1 MQDIVAEMGP
11 SFLGTRL
18 KRLGERMQA
27 SASTV
32 IAEAGL
38 PLQSGHMGVIAAL
51 RTGPLA
57 IGRIAELCGT
67 SQPGVTRAVGQLQ
80 DLGLINQAPCPD
92 QRSRVIQLTAE
103 GQHAASLVA
112 TDIWPRVGQAADQL
126 LRAAGGDFLRQLAVI
141 EAALA
146 EASIAQR
153 ATGLAPAPLRLR
165 EYEPGLAHH
174 FHDINAEWITS
185 MFQLEAT
192 DRDVLEN
199 PDAKIIAPGGAILF
213 VEAPGFGIVGT
224 CALQKTGDTSFEL
237 TKMGVREAARGL
249 KAGEFLLAAVIDRAR
264 SLGADP
270 LYLLTNSICAPA
282 IHLYAKL
289 GFCHDEAIMAQYGA
303 RYQRCDVAM
312 RYAAG

>member
-27 SASTV
+27 SANV
-32 IAEAGL
+32 IIAEAGL
-38 PLQSGHMGVIAAL
+38 PLQPGHMGVIAAL

-80 DLGLINQAPCPD
+80 DLRMVEQAPSSD
-92 QRSRVIQLTAE
+92 QRSRVMQLTAE
-103 GQHAASLVA
+103 GRRAASLIA
-112 TDIWPRVGQAADQL
+112 AEIWPRVGQAAEEVMHT
-126 LRAAGGDFLRQLAVI
+126 AGGDFLRQLAAI

-146 EASIAQR
+146 DASIAQR
-153 ATGLAPAPLRLR
+153 AARLDPASLRLR

-174 FHDINAEWITS
+174 FHDINAEWITT

-199 PDAKIIAPGGAILF
+199 PDAKIIAPGGTILF

-289 GFCHDEAIMAQYGA
+289 GFCHDKAIMAQFGA